1 MKEGYK
7 KTELGW
13 IPETWNVCT
22 LSEISLGKG
31 QYGIGASATEYV
43 DGKPRYLRITDIG
56 DSSNILNND
65 IKGLDDK
72 NCNDYLLSEG
82 DIVFARTGNTT
93 GKSYVYDRNDGELVY
108 AGFLIKFKINNKI
121 ADHRF
126 IKYIIQSKRYWD
138 WVNVMSTRSGQ
149 PGINSNEY
157 GLLKIQIPSLDEQ
170 KKISDVLS
178 RVDLQIEDTDKIIE
192 KTKELKKG
200 LMQRLLTKGIG
211 HKEFKKSEVGEIPL
225 EWKVIELQDLYVEN
239 IRDFGSFS
247 TTKLIE
253 YVESG
258 IPYLRSENFRGN
270 KIVLN
275 NISYITDE
283 VDLLLDKSYVNKGN
297 ILFTKIGNIGCAYW
311 YNGELGER
319 CNSNATIAKISID
332 NEKYDPQYIVYY
344 LVSTQCRKQYVGSII
359 STPPRINMG
368 EINKL
373 KIALPNLQE
382 QRQIANILSSIDT
395 QIEEYENEKIR
406 LEELKKGLMQ
416 QLLTGKIRVI

>member
-211 HKEFKKSEVGEIPL
+211 HKEFKKSEVGEIPV
-225 EWKVIELQDLYVEN
+225 EWEVELLGDLFKLSSGEGLSQKNIVSGDYPVYGGNGVNGYHNEYLFKESKVIIGRVGAKCGCVHKSYEKSWITDNALYISNKKKSFNDDYMIHLLKFIDLNKYANKNAQPVISGEKIYSIRIAMPDVNEQD
-239 IRDFGSFS
+239 
-247 TTKLIE
+247 
-253 YVESG
+253 
-258 IPYLRSENFRGN
+258 
-270 KIVLN
+270 KIVE
-275 NISYITDE
+275 I
-283 VDLLLDKSYVNKGN
+283 LLSV
-297 ILFTKIGNIGCAYW
+297 
-311 YNGELGER
+311 
-319 CNSNATIAKISID
+319 
-332 NEKYDPQYIVYY
+332 
-344 LVSTQCRKQYVGSII
+344 
-359 STPPRINMG
+359 
-368 EINKL
+368 
-373 KIALPNLQE
+373 
-382 QRQIANILSSIDT
+382 DT
-395 QIEEYENEKIR
+395 QIEGYENKKAK